1 LPKDRTFWLIS
12 LAIVLG
18 FSVLGFWVVPE
29 WNHYFRTPE
38 QRYEYLIQSIWCP
51 I

>member
-1 LPKDRTFWLIS
+1 MKNRVTFWTIFIGIIL
-12 LAIVLG
+12 L
-18 FSVLGFWVVPE
+18 FSVLGLGIVPN
-29 WNHYFRTPE
+29 WPRYFQTPE